1 MRADV
6 ILLYVSTTVSPGRE
20 PSQKHRLLGTLES
33 HLLCLPV
40 HCKGGVTARCIRR
53 TCFPCGS
60 RRYAHYSILW
70 TSHGYDS
77 RTIIKERGSP
87 PNYPC
92 PGTFSLGSLRYFC
105 FVFPPL
111 FLRSLFSAI
120 SLGRVPLPQR
130 FVSIVTRLRFVLLDG
145 KRCHAEALK
154 IARAGRG
161 VILFCLN
168 HAHHH
173 TPFREVMTRER
184 QASGS
189 IFEEDAVTPHIEPS
203 WPMTGSRLKR

>member
-1 MRADV
+1 M
-6 ILLYVSTTVSPGRE
+6 LEELYRRGANQV
-20 PSQKHRLLGTLES
+20 KNHRLLGTLES
-33 HLLCLPV
+33 YLLCLPV

-53 TCFPCGS
+53 TCFPCGP

-92 PGTFSLGSLRYFC
+92 PGTFSLGSLCYFC

-120 SLGRVPLPQR
+120 SLGRVPP
-130 FVSIVTRLRFVLLDG
+130 
-145 KRCHAEALK
+145 
-154 IARAGRG
+154 
-161 VILFCLN
+161 
-168 HAHHH
+168 
-173 TPFREVMTRER
+173 
-184 QASGS
+184 SGS
-189 IFEEDAVTPHIEPS
+189 FPLLLGYVSSCLTVKDAMQRH
-203 WPMTGSRLKR
+203 